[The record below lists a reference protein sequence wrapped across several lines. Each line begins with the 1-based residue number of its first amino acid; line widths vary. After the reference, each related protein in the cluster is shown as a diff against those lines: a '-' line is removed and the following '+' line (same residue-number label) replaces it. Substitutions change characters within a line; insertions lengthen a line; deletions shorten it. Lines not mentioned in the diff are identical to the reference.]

1 MYLRDEWNRSGLPLN
16 RTIDLESCVAPILLE
31 ERIFRERLFEKLTP
45 SIWSGASR
53 DIIVVFCERMAL
65 VERLLNAWKFSLSY
79 GWVGRGTSK
88 HAYVLRRERVCT
100 SNIILS
106 YLILSPLLTKRSSC
120 VDILNFHA
128 RVFIPRSFR
137 NLIFEFWAG
146 EKFLSLK
153 LIRKLIHWETMHFR
167 FRSQEWKG

>member
-1 MYLRDEWNRSGLPLN
+1 MKPIGTPSEPHNRPGKLCGPDLIRGTNIS
-16 RTIDLESCVAPILLE
+16 RTT
-31 ERIFRERLFEKLTP
+31 FREVDAEYL
-45 SIWSGASR
+45 
-53 DIIVVFCERMAL
+53 ERSVSWHYRGLLRANGSCWTV
-65 VERLLNAWKFSLSY
+65 VERLEVLPLL
-79 GWVGRGTSK
+79 WVSGTGNL
-88 HAYVLRRERVCT
+88 AYVLRRERVCT

>member
-1 MYLRDEWNRSGLPLN
+1 MTNETDRDSEPHNRPGKLCGPDLIRGTNIS
-16 RTIDLESCVAPILLE
+16 RTT
-31 ERIFRERLFEKLTP
+31 FREVDAEYL
-45 SIWSGASR
+45 
-53 DIIVVFCERMAL
+53 ERSVSWHYRGLLRANGSCWTV
-65 VERLLNAWKFSLSY
+65 VERLEVLPLL
-79 GWVGRGTSK
+79 WVSGKGNLVAR
-88 HAYVLRRERVCT
+88 LRASSRTRVY
-100 SNIILS
+100 IEHYLILS

-153 LIRKLIHWETMHFR
+153 LIRKLIHWERQFR